1 MVVATRGPPHWQLA
15 RDSRPLMGEEWGR
28 VARRAEGSAGAREGS
43 AGAREGVDAR
53 THALAS
59 FGAHARLTHTRTHT
73 RGGGTSLVN
82 LA

>member
-1 MVVATRGPPHWQLA
+1 MVATRGPPHWQLA

-28 VARRAEGSAGAREGS
+28 VARRAEGS